1 MKKINLRKVILINRN
16 FQLSLLFKI
25 SLMGVL
31 IEGIFYSA
39 NFYFFKKME
48 DQAIQA
54 GLNPDNIFFQYLDTQ
69 KVLMNKVFLISTILT
84 IVVIVWG
91 GLYLSHKVAGPLY
104 RLTQH
109 MKNFNINN
117 IEPVKFRQGD
127 YFPEI
132 EETFNEFI
140 NRKDS

>member
-54 GLNPDNIFFQYLDTQ
+54 GLNPDYIFFQYLDTQ

-117 IEPVKFRQGD
+117 IEPVKFRKGD

-140 NRKDS
+140 KRKDS

>member
-117 IEPVKFRQGD
+117 IEPVKFRKGD

-140 NRKDS
+140 KRKDS